1 MNKNAAIH
9 ESETLLAAK
18 EPAST
23 AASAGVD
30 ASPVER
36 LQARI
41 GHKFTRVELLERA
54 LTHSSIASE
63 QMQRRTPQDDN
74 EQLEFLGDAVLSLAV
89 TEHLYHTYSEMDEGA
104 LTQLRAQMV
113 SRKHLA
119 QVARTLA
126 LGEALRLGN
135 GEERSGGRKKSALLA
150 NALEAL
156 LAALY
161 LDGGL
166 AVAAQFVRTH
176 VLAGSLEAL
185 ADEARSGLAVGD
197 YKSALQEYLQ
207 AGGLGQPRYTV
218 TAESGPDHQKTFAVE
233 LHWVHTGAEPR
244 LLASASGTRKKIAE
258 QEAAR
263 IALEALRH
271 PSSSPDAPA
280 QGERA

>member
-1 MNKNAAIH
+1 VNKNAAVH
-9 ESETLLAAK
+9 ESESLQTAR
-18 EPAST
+18 EPAS
-23 AASAGVD
+23 ASAD
-30 ASPVER
+30 AAGGAPAQQR
-36 LQARI
+36 LQERI
-41 GHKFTRVELLERA
+41 GYKFSSKDLLERA

-63 QMQRRTPQDDN
+63 RMQRRTPQDDN

-89 TEHLYHTYSEMDEGA
+89 TEHLYQTYSEMDEGA

-119 QVARTLA
+119 QVARMLA
-126 LGEALRLGN
+126 LGEALRLGQ

-156 LAALY
+156 IAALY

-166 AVAAQFVRTH
+166 AAVAQFVRTF
-176 VLAGSLEAL
+176 VLADALESL
-185 ADEARSGLAVGD
+185 ADEARAGLAVGD

-207 AGGLGQPRYTV
+207 ASGLGQPRYTV

-233 LHWVHTGAEPR
+233 LHCLQTDAEPR
-244 LLASASGTRKKIAE
+244 QLASASGARKKIAE

-263 IALEALRH
+263 IALDALRN
-271 PSSSPDAPA
+271 SSGGAEAAA
-280 QGERA
+280 QEKHT

>member
-1 MNKNAAIH
+1 MNRRVAVPQH
-9 ESETLLAAK
+9 E
-18 EPAST
+18 ASPT
-23 AASAGVD
+23 GVPAASADVS
-30 ASPVER
+30 AVQR

-41 GHKFTRVELLERA
+41 GYQFSDGSLLERA

-63 QMQRRTPQDDN
+63 RVQSRTPQDDN

-119 QVARTLA
+119 QVARTLF
-126 LGEALRLGN
+126 LGEALRLGH
-135 GEERSGGRKKSALLA
+135 GEEHSGGRKKSALLA

-166 AVAAQFVRTH
+166 AIVAEFVRAH
-176 VLAGSLEAL
+176 VLAGALEPL
-185 ADEARSGLAVGD
+185 AEEARTGLAVGD
-197 YKSALQEYLQ
+197 YKSALQEHLQ
-207 AGGLGQPRYTV
+207 AGGLGQPRYTL
-218 TAESGPDHQKTFAVE
+218 TAETGPDHQKTFAVA
-233 LHWVHTGAEPR
+233 LHQVQTGAEPR
-244 LLASASGTRKKIAE
+244 LLASAIGARKKVAE

-263 IALEALRH
+263 IALDLLRK
-271 PSSSPDAPA
+271 PSNGSDAA
-280 QGERA
+280 AHEEHA

>member
-1 MNKNAAIH
+1 MQ
-9 ESETLLAAK
+9 
-18 EPAST
+18 
-23 AASAGVD
+23 
-30 ASPVER
+30 R
-36 LQARI
+36 LQVRI
-41 GHKFTRVELLERA
+41 GYQFSDGNLLVRS

-63 QMQRRTPQDDN
+63 RLQRRTPQDDN

-89 TEHLYHTYSEMDEGA
+89 TEHLYRTYSEMDEGA

-119 QVARTLA
+119 QVARALA
-126 LGEALRLGN
+126 LGDALRLGH
-135 GEERSGGRKKSALLA
+135 GEEHSGGRKKSALLA

-166 AVAAQFVRTH
+166 AVAAEFVRAH
-176 VLAGSLEAL
+176 VLAGALEPL
-185 ADEARSGLAVGD
+185 AEEARVGLAVGD
-197 YKSALQEYLQ
+197 YKSALQEHLQ

-233 LHWVHTGAEPR
+233 VHWVQTGAEPR
-244 LLASASGTRKKIAE
+244 LLASASGARKKIAE

-263 IALEALRH
+263 IALDILRKQLNG
-271 PSSSPDAPA
+271 PDASQHEESA
-280 QGERA
+280 